1 LLEAAIEA
9 SNEHVAATTLAA
21 TTAIE
26 EAGIRQVEAINL
38 AIDEL
43 KTSKDELKAQQDG
56 FLQQLMLQMAAIE
69 KLRGENNQRLAEIV
83 IQSREVDAK
92 RAALRDEIRAF
103 NSLTLWQRLTKRVP
117 DIKSLANGSI

>member
-1 LLEAAIEA
+1 
-9 SNEHVAATTLAA
+9 LAA